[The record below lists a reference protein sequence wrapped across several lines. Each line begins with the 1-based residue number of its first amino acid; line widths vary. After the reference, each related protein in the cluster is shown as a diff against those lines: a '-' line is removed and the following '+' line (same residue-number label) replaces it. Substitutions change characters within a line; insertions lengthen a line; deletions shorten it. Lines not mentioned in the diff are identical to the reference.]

1 MSKARMD
8 WRIWRGACFEEFF
21 LKKTTF
27 SGSALDLRRSWWQT
41 YGLAVWSAIGIV
53 RAVKQFLLLRI
64 LLVAL
69 FSTLFVP
76 QASAAIGIKE
86 PSFEALEYGL
96 DKNRYAQF
104 PLPISEY
111 EKRETEE
118 MGIWEKLK
126 SRAGAQGGFNIVAS
140 LIFLCAIVHTFLAGY
155 FLEMAHH
162 HEKRH
167 KEHIERQGL
176 TAEAKPHDDA
186 KPDVSFRASL
196 FHFLGEVEAIFGIW
210 VIALAGAIL
219 YFFGI
224 APGDLSN
231 GFTQLKNYI
240 GSDVNYTEP
249 VFVVII
255 MAIAATRP
263 VVRFAEVLVDKV
275 AKLFGGGTAAWWF
288 AALTITPLLGSFIT
302 EPAAMT
308 IAALLLA
315 KKFYD
320 LNPSTK
326 FAYATLGLL
335 FVNISVGGTL
345 THFAA
350 PPVLMI
356 AQKWAFD
363 MSFMFMN
370 FGWKA
375 AVGILIANTAYYY
388 YFKKEFA
395 GLKKPVDQDMHI
407 PLRWVDREDSIPAWV
422 TIVHLM
428 FLAFTV
434 IFAHDPV
441 FFVIGF
447 LFFLGFTQA
456 TGHHQNEVNMK
467 GPILVGFFLAGLVI
481 HGGVQGWWIS
491 ALLTSI
497 DNQWILM
504 IGSTVLTAFND
515 NAAITYLASQAP
527 GLSIGAKYAVV
538 AGAVTGGGLTVIA
551 NAPNPAGQSVLGRYF
566 KGGVAP
572 LGLLKAALIPT
583 VIMGACF
590 MLFETKGMKA
600 IDTPAFKQD
609 PNERFRGTGVFE
621 GSGRFQG
628 EGRFEGTGS
637 FIGEGTFTPDPDAE

>member
-1 MSKARMD
+1 M
-8 WRIWRGACFEEFF
+8 
-21 LKKTTF
+21 
-27 SGSALDLRRSWWQT
+27 
-41 YGLAVWSAIGIV
+41 GIL
-53 RAVKQFLLLRI
+53 RAVKQFLLLRV
-64 LLVAL
+64 LLVAV
-69 FSTLFVP
+69 FATLFVSP
-76 QASAAIGIKE
+76 AWAASGLKE
-86 PSFEALEYGL
+86 PSYDAIEYGL
-96 DKNRYAQF
+96 DKNRYAKF

-111 EKRETEE
+111 EKTETEE
-118 MGIWEKLK
+118 MGIWDKLK
-126 SRAGAQGGFNIVAS
+126 NRAGAQGGFNLVAS
-140 LIFLCAIVHTFLAGY
+140 IIFLCAIIHTFLAGY

-167 KEHIERQGL
+167 KEHIEKQGL
-176 TAEAKPHDDA
+176 TAEAKPHEDA
-186 KPDVSFRASL
+186 KPDVSFKANL

-210 VIALAGAIL
+210 VIALAGAVL

-224 APGDLSN
+224 APGNLGD

-308 IAALLLA
+308 IAAFLLA

-356 AQKWAFD
+356 AQKWSFG
-363 MSFMFMN
+363 MGFMFFN

-375 AVGILIANTAYYY
+375 AIGILIANTAYFY

-395 GLKKPVDQDMHI
+395 GLKKTVSQDMHI

-422 TIVHLM
+422 TIVHLL

-491 ALLTSI
+491 VLLTSI
-497 DNQWILM
+497 ENQWVLM

-551 NAPNPAGQSVLGRYF
+551 NAPNPAGQSVLSRYF

-572 LGLLKAALIPT
+572 LGLLKAALVPT

-590 MLFETKGMKA
+590 MLFPTSGMTNDPK
-600 IDTPAFKQD
+600 PASEKHVI
-609 PNERFRGTGVFE
+609 EHHTGTGVFE
-621 GSGRFQG
+621 GSGRF
-628 EGRFEGTGS
+628 EGDGKIEGTGT
-637 FIGEGTFTPDPDAE
+637 FIGEGTFKEIPDAE